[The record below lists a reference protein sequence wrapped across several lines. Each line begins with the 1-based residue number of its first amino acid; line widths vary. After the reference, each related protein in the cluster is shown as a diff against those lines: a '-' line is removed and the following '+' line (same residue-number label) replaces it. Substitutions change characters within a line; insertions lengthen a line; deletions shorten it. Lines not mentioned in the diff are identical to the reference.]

1 MRTKIC
7 SCRGPRKRPARRK
20 AFVVGRETYLEKQAV
35 GVIGLGRMGRGVS
48 HRLATAGFR
57 VIAHDTDAAAARELG
72 DAIQYAAS
80 PQELMAALPRPRI
93 VALLVPAGE
102 AVEAL
107 LFGEEGIA
115 DALAPGDIVIDAGNS
130 YFRDSMRR
138 AEQLR
143 AQGVHFID
151 CGTSG
156 GLGGQAEGY
165 CLMVGGPAEAVSRA
179 QLVFEA
185 MAAPG
190 GYLHVG
196 AVGSGH
202 FTKLVHNAIEYGI
215 LQAIG
220 EGFELLQAGP
230 FDVDVADVAKLWTKG
245 SVIRSWLME
254 LAAEALAADPEL
266 SAIKGEVGGGS
277 TGRWAI
283 EEAWNAGVPLTSI
296 ALSYSLRHR
305 SRQSDSYAGKVIAAL
320 RHGFGGHEVVEAD
333 KDGA

>member
-1 MRTKIC
+1 
-7 SCRGPRKRPARRK
+7 
-20 AFVVGRETYLEKQAV
+20 
-35 GVIGLGRMGRGVS
+35 MGRGVS
-48 HRLATAGFR
+48 NRLASAGFR
-57 VIAHDTDAAAARELG
+57 VIAHDTDAAAARALG
-72 DAIQYAAS
+72 DAIQYAAG
-80 PQELMAALPRPRI
+80 PQELTAALPRPRI
-93 VALLVPAGE
+93 VVLLVPAGE
-102 AVEAL
+102 AVEQT
-107 LFGEEGIA
+107 LFGEDGIA
-115 DALAPGDIVIDAGNS
+115 KALAPGDIVIDAGNS

-138 AEQLR
+138 AEQLQK
-143 AQGVHFID
+143 QGVHFID

-156 GLGGQAEGY
+156 GVGGEAEGY
-165 CLMVGGPAEAVSRA
+165 CLMVGGDDEAINRVKP
-179 QLVFEA
+179 VFEA

-230 FDVDVADVAKLWTKG
+230 FDVNVADVAKLWTKG
-245 SVIRSWLME
+245 SVIRGWLME
-254 LAAEALAADPEL
+254 LAADALAEDPEL

-320 RHGFGGHEVVEAD
+320 RYGFGGHEMVQADSDEA
-333 KDGA
+333 